1 MTGLTQKSDNYQ
13 RDVKMEYPALLEAGM
28 HNMTLS
34 DLKSVFVEPFDNIER
49 RESLLKRFEVFIAR
63 LKDVPIKMEVWIDG
77 SFATKK
83 EHPGDIDLV
92 VVCAQDDVNNLSL
105 EKKLILQELFQDKK
119 TTKLRYECDAY
130 FAIDNM
136 DDKSYWRGLFG
147 FDRNEKPKG
156 IARITV
162 GA

>member
-1 MTGLTQKSDNYQ
+1 
-13 RDVKMEYPALLEAGM
+13 MEYPALLEAGM

-34 DLKSVFVEPFDNIER
+34 DLKSVFVDPFENVER
-49 RESLLKRFEVFIAR
+49 RENLLNRFEAFITR
-63 LKDVPIKMEVWIDG
+63 LKDVPINMEVWIDG

-92 VVCAQDDVNNLSL
+92 VVCAPEEVNKLPI
-105 EKKLILQELFQDKK
+105 EKQLILKELFEDQK

-130 FAIDNM
+130 FVIDNM
-136 DDKSYWRGLFG
+136 NDKSYWRGLFG

-156 IARITV
+156 IARIMV
-162 GA
+162 EA

>member
-1 MTGLTQKSDNYQ
+1 
-13 RDVKMEYPALLEAGM
+13 MEYPALLEAGM

-34 DLKSVFVEPFDNIER
+34 DLKSVFVDPFENVAR
-49 RESLLKRFEVFIAR
+49 RENLLNRFEAFITR
-63 LKDVPIKMEVWIDG
+63 LKDVPINMEVWIDG

-92 VVCAQDDVNNLSL
+92 VVYDPEEVNKLPI
-105 EKKLILQELFQDKK
+105 EKQLILKELFEDQK

-130 FAIDNM
+130 FVIDNM
-136 DDKSYWRGLFG
+136 NDKSYWRGLFG

-156 IARITV
+156 IARIMV
-162 GA
+162 EA

>member
-1 MTGLTQKSDNYQ
+1 
-13 RDVKMEYPALLEAGM
+13 MEYPALLEAGM
-28 HNMTLS
+28 HNMTIL
-34 DLKSVFVEPFDNIER
+34 DLKSVFVEPFENIER
-49 RESLLKRFEVFIAR
+49 RENLLIRFEAFITR

-92 VVCAQDDVNNLSL
+92 VVCSQDEVNKLPL
-105 EKKLILQELFQDKK
+105 EKQLILKELFEDQK

-130 FAIDNM
+130 FVIDNIN
-136 DDKSYWRGLFG
+136 DKSYWRGLFG

-156 IARITV
+156 IARIKL